1 MPKITILDGYV
12 ANPGDISWDAII
24 QHGVTTIYDRTL
36 PNEVFNRA
44 KGANILVVN
53 KVILDEGLISRL
65 HPTLQCI
72 CTLATGY
79 NNIDIAAAQRLGITV
94 CNAPGYGPE
103 AVAQHVFALLL
114 ELTNRVALHNQ
125 SVQNNEWAKSPDW
138 CYWKQPLISLSGKTM
153 GVLGTG
159 EIGRRVIRI
168 AQGFGMKIIAKRKNR
183 YRTPVPLVDLP
194 TLFGKS
200 DVLSLNAPLNHETKE
215 IVNRR
220 TLSMMKPTAFL
231 INTSRGGLINE
242 ADLRFALEHGQI
254 AGAGLDVLSEEPPPE
269 NHPLLGLPN
278 CIITP
283 HQAWAAQDARK
294 RLIQI
299 VGENIGAFL
308 EGKPRNVVNQ

>member
-1 MPKITILDGYV
+1 MPKIVILDGYV
-12 ANPGDISWDAII
+12 ANPGDISWENIT
-24 QHGVTTIYDRTL
+24 QHSETTIYDRT
-36 PNEVFNRA
+36 PSNEVFNRA
-44 KGANILVVN
+44 KGAHILVVN
-53 KVILDEGLISRL
+53 KTVLDEEMITQL

-79 NNIDIAAAQRLGITV
+79 NNIDVIVAKKCGVIV
-94 CNAPGYGPE
+94 CNAVAYGSA

-125 SVQNNEWAKSPDW
+125 SVQDHEWSNAQDW
-138 CYWKQPLISLSGKTM
+138 CYWKHPLTALAGKTM

-159 EIGRRVIRI
+159 EIGRRVIQI
-168 AQGFGMKIIAKRKNR
+168 AQGFGMKIIATRKNR
-183 YRTPVPLVDLP
+183 YQTPVPLVDLP

-200 DVLSLNAPLNHETKE
+200 DVLSLNAPLTYETKE

-231 INTSRGGLINE
+231 INTSRGGLVNE
-242 ADLRFALEHGQI
+242 ADLREALLHRQI
-254 AGAGLDVLSEEPPPE
+254 AGAGLDVLSTEPPPP
-269 NHPLLGLPN
+269 NHPLLNLPN
-278 CIITP
+278 CIVTP
-283 HQAWAAQDARK
+283 HQAWAAKESRR

-308 EGKPRNVVNQ
+308 EGKPKNVVNL